1 MRRLLVV
8 GLMLMLSISLT
19 GLAVGFE
26 GTVYYKDKTGWEQG
40 VAELFTTYETEDFTD
55 TLLNDGISYVS
66 SESGSINTKFGYY
79 HDVLSSYS
87 QNAPMT
93 QWFFDTPIYAYG
105 GTWTLGGPG
114 GSGNYLRVYI
124 NEISEDNLVGYVNN
138 GYNNEFMG
146 FISKVPFTS
155 VLLVGGTGTN
165 QQIYK
170 LDDMVYSFAE

>member
-1 MRRLLVV
+1 MRRFLGV
-8 GLMLMLSISLT
+8 GLMLILSLSLT

-26 GTVYYKDKTGWEQG
+26 GTVFYKDKTGWEEG
-40 VAELFTTYETEDFTD
+40 LSWPKTYETEDFTD
-55 TLLNDGISYVS
+55 TILNSGISYVS
-66 SESGSINTKFGYY
+66 SESGGINTKFGYY
-79 HDVLSSYS
+79 HDVLTSYS

-93 QWFFDTPIYAYG
+93 QWYFESPIYAYG

-124 NEISEDNLVGYVNN
+124 NEISEDNFVGYINSS
-138 GYNNEFMG
+138 YNKEFWG

-155 VLLVGGTGTN
+155 VILVGGTGTN

-170 LDDMVYSFAE
+170 LDDMVYSFAD